1 MSKTAWALALGMLAT
16 LAYAGDMG
24 PENAKA
30 IRERALSSTASEQ
43 AAANTGTV
51 IGSPY
56 GNQQPAMQ
64 NPGMQQQQQNPDMT
78 QQPAPNEAAPQQ

>member
-16 LAYAGDMG
+16 LAYANDMG
-24 PENAKA
+24 PDNAKML
-30 IRERALSSTASEQ
+30 RERALSSTASEQ
-43 AAANTGTV
+43 AAANSGAV

-56 GNQQPAMQ
+56 GNQQPSTQ

-78 QQPAPNEAAPQQ
+78 QQPVPNEAAPQQ